1 MVLLVKNHLYAERTG
16 GFLFD
21 TRFRAASHAKLMTLT
36 QIMPSKQK
44 AKIFSRYHEPVD
56 FKRPWR
62 IFKIMAELVEGYDFV
77 SQLVRNVT
85 ILGSAR
91 TKPAQKYYKEAV
103 KLGKLLGKNKF
114 TTITGGGPGIMEAAN
129 KGAFEAGGESIGINI
144 QLPFEQILNP
154 YVKRSLGFKYF
165 FTRKVML
172 MSPAQAYVFF
182 PGGFGTLDEFF
193 EAFDLMEN
201 SQIAKAP
208 MIMVGK
214 EFWSPIL
221 KFLHERTVKLGIVDQ
236 EMIDTVTLVDTAEE
250 AFAIIKKAPDLV
262 NVCALSA
269 DNFKCENEINWRIF
283 QVMAELVEGFDL
295 VTTYT
300 DDVTVLGS
308 KALGEDTEYYHQAY
322 LLGLALGRKKYTV
335 ITGGGPGITEAAN
348 KGAAHAGATSV
359 GLIMRQDHTD
369 LGNKYLNAHA
379 VFKFPYTRK
388 LILTAPSN
396 AFVIFPGGLGTLHQ
410 AFELLT
416 LMQTGK
422 THRIPVL
429 FFDSAYWEPLLKY
442 IDAMLGKKYKT
453 ISAGDSKYYRTI
465 DTVKEA
471 IDIITALP
479 REREILE
486 RRQ

>member
-1 MVLLVKNHLYAERTG
+1 MGEHSLETWSFCMAAKSKN
-16 GFLFD
+16 
-21 TRFRAASHAKLMTLT
+21 
-36 QIMPSKQK
+36 
-44 AKIFSRYHEPVD
+44 KIFSQYHEPVD

-77 SQLVRNVT
+77 SRLTRNVT
-85 ILGSAR
+85 VLGSAR
-91 TKPAQKYYKEAV
+91 TKPSQKYYKEAV
-103 KLGKLLGKNKF
+103 KLGRLLAKGKF

-129 KGAFEAGGESIGINI
+129 KGAFDAGGASIGINI

-154 YVKRSLGFKYF
+154 YVKQSLGFKYF

-172 MSPAQAYVFF
+172 LSPAQAYVFF

-193 EAFDLMEN
+193 EVFDLMEN
-201 SQIAKAP
+201 DQVAKAP
-208 MIMVGK
+208 MVLVGVD
-214 EFWSPIL
+214 FWKPVL
-221 KFLHERTVKLGIVDQ
+221 KFLQERSIRHGILDA
-236 EMIDTVTLVDTAEE
+236 EMMKSVVLVDTAE
-250 AFAIIKKAPDLV
+250 AAYKIIKAAPDLV

-295 VTTYT
+295 VTTYL

-322 LLGLALGRKKYTV
+322 LLGLALGKKKYTI

-348 KGAAHAGATSV
+348 KGALHAGSTSV
-359 GLIMRQDHTD
+359 GLIMRKDHQDS
-369 LGNKYLNAHA
+369 GNKYLNAHA

-429 FFDSAYWEPLLKY
+429 FYDSAYWDPLLKY
-442 IDAMLGKKYKT
+442 IKSTLMKNYKT
-453 ISAGDSKYYRTI
+453 ISPGDDKYYRVV
-465 DTVKEA
+465 DTVEEA
-471 IDIITALP
+471 VEIIGQVP
-479 REREILE
+479 RERDLLRKRE
-486 RRQ
+486 

>member
-1 MVLLVKNHLYAERTG
+1 
-16 GFLFD
+16 
-21 TRFRAASHAKLMTLT
+21 
-36 QIMPSKQK
+36 MPTKQK
-44 AKIFSRYHEPVD
+44 KPKVFSQYHEPVD

-77 SQLVRNVT
+77 SQFTRNVT

-103 KLGKLLGKNKF
+103 KLGKLLAKGEF

-129 KGAFEAGGESIGINI
+129 RGAHDGKGASIGINI

-154 YVKRSLGFKYF
+154 YVKHSLGFKYF

-172 MSPAQAYVFF
+172 LSPAQAFVFF

-193 EAFDLMEN
+193 EVFDLMEN
-201 SQIAKAP
+201 EQISRSP
-208 MIMVGK
+208 MILVGK
-214 EFWSPIL
+214 EFWSPVL
-221 KFLHERTVKLGIVDQ
+221 KFLRERAVKHGILDEELLQGVS
-236 EMIDTVTLVDTAEE
+236 LVDSAED
-250 AFAIIKKAPDLV
+250 AYAIVKKAPDTV

-295 VTTYT
+295 VTTYL

-308 KALGEDTEYYHQAY
+308 KALKEDSEYYHQAY
-322 LLGLALGRKKYTV
+322 RLGLELGKRKYTI

-348 KGAAHAGATSV
+348 KGAAQAGSTSV
-359 GLIMRQDHTD
+359 GLIMRKDHTD
-369 LGNKYLNAHA
+369 AGNVYLNAHA
-379 VFKFPYTRK
+379 TFKFPYTRK

-422 THRIPVL
+422 SHRIPVL
-429 FFDSAYWEPLLKY
+429 FYDSAYWSPLLKY
-442 IDAMLGKKYKT
+442 IDDILLKKYKT
-453 ISAGDSKYYRTI
+453 ISSGDNKYYKAVDSI
-465 DTVKEA
+465 EEAVK
-471 IDIITALP
+471 IITALP
-479 REREILE
+479 REGRE
-486 RRQ
+486 

>member
-1 MVLLVKNHLYAERTG
+1 
-16 GFLFD
+16 
-21 TRFRAASHAKLMTLT
+21 MTA
-36 QIMPSKQK
+36 KQK
-44 AKIFSRYHEPVD
+44 REKVFSQYHEPVD

-77 SQLVRNVT
+77 SKLTRNVT

-91 TKPAQKYYKEAV
+91 TKPGQKYYKEAV
-103 KLGKLLGKNKF
+103 KMGSLLAKGKF

-129 KGAFEAGGESIGINI
+129 RGAFDAKGASIGINI

-154 YVKRSLGFKYF
+154 YVKQSMGFKYF

-172 MSPAQAYVFF
+172 LSPAQAFVFF
-182 PGGFGTLDEFF
+182 PGGYGTLDEFF
-193 EAFDLMEN
+193 EVFDLMEN
-201 SQIAKAP
+201 DQIARSP
-208 MIMVGK
+208 MILVGK
-214 EFWSPIL
+214 EFWSPVL
-221 KFLHERTVKLGIVDQ
+221 KFLRERAIKHGILDERLLAAVS
-236 EMIDTVTLVDTAEE
+236 LVDNAND
-250 AFAIIKKAPDLV
+250 AYAIVKKAPDTV

-295 VTTYT
+295 VTTYL
-300 DDVTVLGS
+300 DDVTILGS
-308 KALGEDTEYYHQAY
+308 KALSEESEYYHQAY
-322 LLGLALGRKKYTV
+322 RLGLELGRRKYTI

-348 KGAAHAGATSV
+348 KGAAQAGSTSV
-359 GLIMRQDHTD
+359 GLIMRKDHTD
-369 LGNKYLNAHA
+369 SGNKYLNSHA

-422 THRIPVL
+422 THRIPVM
-429 FFDSAYWEPLLKY
+429 FYDSSYWNPLLKY
-442 IDAMLGKKYKT
+442 IDDILLKKYKT
-453 ISAGDSKYYRTI
+453 ISSGDNRYYKVI
-465 DTVKEA
+465 DRVEEA
-471 IDIITALP
+471 VETITAQP
-479 REREILE
+479 REG
-486 RRQ
+486 